1 MNRTKNNLTIIFLF
15 YLISLSLQAQDM
27 HFEWGRN
34 DGSDQ
39 NTNELKS
46 LASDD
51 AKHVFAF
58 TNFELEYDID
68 GYTYYS
74 EGGKD
79 LLLYAVNESGE
90 VEWVSQQG
98 GIDNEYAQEVKC
110 DSDGNV
116 YIIGKFHESLVMEG
130 ITYSSNGSFDMFLA
144 KYSNTGAFLWCK
156 TLGGPNSESLVSLQL
171 KYNRIIVAGRFYD
184 YTVIEDDTLFSQAGT
199 DVFLA
204 KFDLDGNLRHT
215 QTIGGEGVDM
225 VSDMGVDAAGNIYVT
240 GDFYKDIN
248 FGGGYSFDVG
258 DLLGVYVAK
267 FNPSLNII
275 WAYQIIGDDL
285 KPEIK
290 LGVAADG
297 SCGLMGV
304 FSSNVYIGSSHYTSN
319 AGREELY
326 MANLSPDMQLNWA
339 KHFYAESSL
348 SLVDVELDREGG
360 TYIAGPYSGDVHFDD
375 LVLDY
380 TLC

>member
-1 MNRTKNNLTIIFLF
+1 MF
-15 YLISLSLQAQDM
+15 YLISLGIQAQDM

-39 NTNELKS
+39 FPNELKA

-51 AKHVFAF
+51 ANHVFAF
-58 TNFELEYDID
+58 TNFEMEYDID
-68 GYTYYS
+68 GVPYYS

-79 LLLYAVNESGE
+79 LLLYAVNEDGE

-98 GIDNEYAQEVKC
+98 GQDSEYAQEVKC

-116 YIIGKFHESLVMEG
+116 YIIGKFHSSMVMEG
-130 ITYSSNGSFDMFLA
+130 VTYTSNGSFDMFLA
-144 KYSNTGAFLWCK
+144 KYSNSGSFLWCK
-156 TLGGPNSESLVSLQL
+156 ILGGPNTESLVSLQL
-171 KYNRIIVAGRFYD
+171 KYNRIILAGRFYD
-184 YTVIEDDTLFSQAGT
+184 YTVIDDDTLFSQSGT

-215 QTIGGEGVDM
+215 QTIGGDGVDK
-225 VSDMGVDAAGNIYVT
+225 VSDMGVDAEGNVYLT

-267 FNPSLNII
+267 FDPSLNIV
-275 WAYQIIGDDL
+275 WANQIIGDDL
-285 KPEIK
+285 KPGVK
-290 LGVAADG
+290 LGVAANG
-297 SCGLMGV
+297 SLSMMGV
-304 FSSNVYIGSSHYTSN
+304 FSSNVYIESNHYTSN
-319 AGREELY
+319 AGMEELY
-326 MANLSPDMQLNWA
+326 MANFSTDMQLNWA

-348 SLVDVELDREGG
+348 GLVDVELDREGG
-360 TYIAGPYSGDVHFDD
+360 SYIAGPYTGNVYFDD
-375 LVLDY
+375 LVLNY
-380 TLC
+380 SLC